1 MNNKYRHKKRG
12 TVYRIIAE
20 AHIQIA
26 TGLYDEDRVVIY
38 QGEDGQLHV
47 RKKEEFHDGRFEQ
60 LKPIDEMR
68 DGPKEKD
75 LVIEYLAFD
84 GSSQM
89 AGLYGVSNVCF
100 LNEEQNKTHYIHWL
114 TQKNACL
121 DKVKDGEPIFVLLGR
136 DRQAPEAIRAWADA
150 RDAAEGGPSG
160 KTQDARAIAEQMAT
174 YAGVET
180 PAQAVN
186 NPTLLEL
193 IEKAKG
199 HRMSEGEI
207 YDQRRSFARGM
218 CPFSHNY
225 EKWCEE
231 VDKLLPPRPKSK

>member
-60 LKPIDEMR
+60 LEPVGEML

-75 LVIEYLAFD
+75 LTIEYLAFD
-84 GSSQM
+84 GSSQT
-89 AGLYGVSNVCF
+89 ATLYGVSNVCF
-100 LNEEQNKTHYIHWL
+100 LSEDHNKTHYIYWL
-114 TQKNACL
+114 TQKNAYL
-121 DKVKDGEPIFVLLGR
+121 NKIKDGEPIFVLLGR

-150 RDAAEGGPSG
+150 RDAAEGPSD
-160 KTQDARAIAEQMAT
+160 KTRDARTIAERMAI

-193 IEKAKG
+193 IEKARG
-199 HRMSEGEI
+199 HRMSAEEA

-218 CPFSHNY
+218 CPSSHDY
-225 EKWCEE
+225 EKWCKE
-231 VDKLLPPRPKSK
+231 VDKLLPPRPGSE